1 MKNLLTPLLFAGLFA
16 TCNAQNNFQLDA
28 SSFSSGIEKPGIQ
41 LLDVRTAEEYKN
53 GHIRNSLQANWNDN
67 KEFKDRTAHLDKN
80 RPVYVYCLAGARS
93 AAAAKWLRAEG
104 FNEVF
109 ELKTGMNG
117 WRQAGLPVE
126 SNVNVAS
133 MTLAEY
139 EKLVNSQPTVLVDFG
154 ASWCPPCKKM
164 EPLLAELQKEAGS
177 RFTLVK
183 VDGGTDIEVMKALK
197 VEALPCF
204 LIYKNG
210 QLTWR
215 HQGIASKDELLGNL

>member
-1 MKNLLTPLLFAGLFA
+1 MKRILTPLLLTGLFA
-16 TCNAQNNFQLDA
+16 SCEAQKNYQLDA
-28 SSFSSGIEKPGIQ
+28 TSFSSGIERPGIQ

-53 GHIRNSLQANWNDN
+53 GHIKNSLQANWNDN
-67 KEFKDRTAHLDKN
+67 NEFQSRTGHLDKN
-80 RPVYVYCLAGARS
+80 RPVYVYCLAGGRS
-93 AAAAKWLRAEG
+93 AAAAKWLRTEG
-104 FNEVF
+104 FHEVF

-126 SNVNVAS
+126 SNANVAS
-133 MTLAEY
+133 MTLADY
-139 EKLVNSQPTVLVDFG
+139 EKLVKGQLTVLVDFG

-164 EPLLAELQKEAGS
+164 EPILAELQKEAGS

-183 VDGGTDIEVMKALK
+183 VDGGTDVEVLKALK

-210 QLTWR
+210 TLTWR
-215 HQGIASKDELLGNL
+215 HQGIASKEELLGNL